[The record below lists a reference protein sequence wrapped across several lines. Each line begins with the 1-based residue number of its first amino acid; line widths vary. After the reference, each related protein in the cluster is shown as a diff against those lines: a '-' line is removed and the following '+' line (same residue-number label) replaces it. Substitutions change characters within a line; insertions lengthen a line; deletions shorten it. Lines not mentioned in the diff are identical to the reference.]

1 MLDGYLSRGNF
12 LMKPIKTV
20 GVLGMGYVGVPAAAL
35 FSEKY
40 DFVYGFQRKS
50 ETSGYKIDMLN
61 RGECPF
67 VNEPYLPQILKSIVK
82 HNKFQCTSDF
92 SKIKELDALTI
103 SIQTPFIYPTKPDYM
118 ALTLGLET
126 VAKWIQPETLVVIES
141 TVSPGFTQT
150 SALNIIE
157 ALSHLHLDRGE
168 FFLAHAPERIMNG
181 KLINNIRNL
190 DRIIGGVN
198 YKSTLRAT
206 ELYTPI
212 MKKGKLIQMQA
223 RAAETTKVAENACR
237 DLQIAT
243 ANNLAL
249 YCEAMGIN
257 FYDVKTGID
266 SLNTDSS
273 RGLLLPGA
281 GVGGHCLTKDS
292 YHLEYGLNI
301 MRPDM
306 EIPRKQLDSM
316 PMPSLFVHARNIND
330 FMPHH
335 MQFLLNNALL
345 TSEKLNNINGIYNQ
359 KIALLGWAFNA
370 DTEDSRNTPS
380 KIFYERFNSPHIE
393 ISVHDPYTKN
403 TPHELIPVIENADAI
418 VIFTGHTQYRN
429 TLNAPE
435 YPEYLKT
442 LMNKKYPIIIDGRNI
457 IEPDAYINAGFI
469 YRGIGRG
476 DKNNHIIKVI

>member
-1 MLDGYLSRGNF
+1 
-12 LMKPIKTV
+12 MKPIKTV

-35 FSEKY
+35 FTEKY

-67 VNEPYLPQILKSIVK
+67 VNEPYLPQILKSAVK

-103 SIQTPFIYPTKPDYM
+103 SIQTPFIYPTKPDYT
-118 ALTLGLET
+118 ALTSGLET
-126 VAKWIQPETLVVIES
+126 AAKWLAPETLVVIES

-150 SALNIIE
+150 SALNILE
-157 ALSHLHLDRGE
+157 SLSHLHLNDGE

-181 KLINNIRNL
+181 RLINNIRNL

-198 YKSTLRAT
+198 YKSTLRTT

-306 EIPRKQLDSM
+306 EMPKKHLDFPQKM
-316 PMPSLFVHARNIND
+316 QSLFIHSRNIND

-335 MQFLLNNALL
+335 MFYLTTEALIIG
-345 TSEKLNNINGIYNQ
+345 EKLNQSNENHK

-370 DTEDSRNTPS
+370 DTEDSRNSPS
-380 KIFYERFNSPHIE
+380 KTFYELFNPSRTD
-393 ISVHDPYTKN
+393 ISIHDPYVKN
-403 TPHELIPVIENADAI
+403 TSCELTPVLENADAV
-418 VIFTGHTQYRN
+418 VIFTGHTQYRTIFN
-429 TLNAPE
+429 EPG
-435 YPEYLKT
+435 YPEHLKQ
-442 LMNKKYPIIIDGRNI
+442 LVNKKYPIIIDGRNI
-457 IEPDAYINAGFI
+457 IEPDAYIDAGFI

-476 DKNNHIIKVI
+476 DKNNHIMKIV